1 MKLGLTAAAFAAALL
16 AGAAGGWFWWHGDQ
30 QAPPVP
36 VGPVVEDQLPI
47 PPFPPRLGDDSG
59 YVKCMSMIA
68 DDPEGAEAIA
78 ASLPPTLGGEAATHC
93 HALASIAAGDPEAGA
108 RQLEDLARGGK
119 VDGMSRAVLLGQ
131 AAEAR
136 MMAEQ
141 PEGALLDATEAISF
155 APDDADLLIG
165 RANALDALERDDEAI
180 EDLSRA
186 LRRDPARGDALV
198 SRASLLRRHDRLAD
212 ARADIDRAIV
222 IDPEDVDALLE
233 RGILRQLNGDPE
245 GARQDWMRLRQ
256 IDPNSDA
263 AELAAQNL
271 TLLDSGPGPK

>member
-1 MKLGLTAAAFAAALL
+1 MKPGLLAVAFVVVLL
-16 AGAAGGWFWWHGDQ
+16 AGAAGGWFWWRDDERS
-30 QAPPVP
+30 A
-36 VGPVVEDQLPI
+36 PVVVSAAAEDPLPI
-47 PPFPPRLGDDSG
+47 PPFPPRLVDDPQ

-68 DDPEGAEAIA
+68 DDPEGAAAIA
-78 ASLPPTLGGEAATHC
+78 ASLAPSAGEVAATQC
-93 HALASIAAGDPEAGA
+93 RALAAIAAGDPEGGA

-119 VDGMSRAVLLGQ
+119 LDGMSRATLLGQ

-141 PEGALLDATEAISF
+141 SEGALLDATEAVSL
-155 APDDADLLIG
+155 APDDPDLLIG

-180 EDLSRA
+180 EDLTEA

-198 SRASLLRRHDRLAD
+198 SRAALLRRNERLAD

-222 IDPEDVDALLE
+222 IDPDDVDALLE
-233 RGILRQLNGDPE
+233 RGILRQLNGDLE
-245 GARQDWMRLRQ
+245 GARRDWMRLRQ

-263 AELAAQNL
+263 AELATQNL